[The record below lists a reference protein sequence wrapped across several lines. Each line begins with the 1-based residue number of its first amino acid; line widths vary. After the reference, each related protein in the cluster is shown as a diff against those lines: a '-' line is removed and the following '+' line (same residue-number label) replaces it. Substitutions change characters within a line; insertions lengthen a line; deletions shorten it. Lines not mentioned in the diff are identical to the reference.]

1 VMIHIKW
8 TVFQLV
14 MINIQVNRIS
24 ASDDKHQVNSISAS
38 DDKHQVNSISASDD
52 KHQVNSISVVYMMR
66 TSTNN
71 ASWW

>member
-38 DDKHQVNSISASDD
+38 DDKHQVNSIS
-52 KHQVNSISVVYMMR
+52 VVYMMR